1 MNKTG
6 FVAIGQAGGNI
17 GQLLEKKGYPVMYL
31 NTSTED
37 LDTIK
42 DGKYKHHIQNGEGC
56 NKDRNKAKQLI
67 VDDYDAV
74 ADMIDNTLKT
84 EFIFVIFSAGGGT
97 GSGAGPML
105 VDMLASDGRSV
116 GIITV
121 IPSAQ
126 ESIKTQINAYE
137 CFKELV
143 EIDNS
148 GCCFILDNDKGRD
161 RLAINTIFV
170 NALHAFLQIPERYH
184 SKKGNIDNAEIIESL
199 KAHGMAYVG
208 WYPDTEAAKL
218 VAFDKSVFAPMQ
230 ADKVVKYITYAA
242 HESLADITDITTATG
257 EPWDS
262 FRAYTPKESVILLSG
277 LSYPVDR
284 LDKLQAQVNDNRES
298 IIKNLSGGKGTKLEA
313 GFDFLE
319 ADRQVKKPEKVSRN
333 DIFKKYL

>member
-42 DGKYKHHIQNGEGC
+42 DGKYKHHIKDGEGC

-67 VDDYDAV
+67 VADYNAIAAQIND
-74 ADMIDNTLKT
+74 TLKT

-105 VDMLASDGRSV
+105 VDMLAADGHSV
-116 GIITV
+116 GVITIV
-121 IPSAQ
+121 PSTQ

-143 EIDNS
+143 AIEDS
-148 GCCFILDNDKGRD
+148 ACCFILDNEKGRD

-170 NALHAFLQIPERYH
+170 NALNAFLQIPDKYH

-199 KAHGMAYVG
+199 KAHGMAYVCQ
-208 WYPDTEAAKL
+208 YQDTDSAKL
-218 VAFDKSVFAPMQ
+218 VAFDRNIYAPMQ
-230 ADKVVKYITYAA
+230 SDKVVKYITCAA
-242 HESLADITDITTATG
+242 HESLDIKDITTVTG
-257 EPWDS
+257 EPWDT
-262 FRAYTPKESVILLSG
+262 FRAYTPKESVMLLSG
-277 LSYPVDR
+277 LSYPLDR
-284 LDKLQAQVNDNRES
+284 LDKLQTQVNDNRDS
-298 IIKNLSGGKGTKLEA
+298 IIKNLSGGKGTTLS
-313 GFDFLE
+313 GSFDFLE
-319 ADRQVKKPEKVSRN
+319 PDKPVRKAEKVSRN

>member
-143 EIDNS
+143 AIEDS
-148 GCCFILDNDKGRD
+148 ACCFILDKKRAMGQ
-161 RLAINTIFV
+161 
-170 NALHAFLQIPERYH
+170 ALPLIRY
-184 SKKGNIDNAEIIESL
+184 L
-199 KAHGMAYVG
+199 
-208 WYPDTEAAKL
+208 
-218 VAFDKSVFAPMQ
+218 
-230 ADKVVKYITYAA
+230 
-242 HESLADITDITTATG
+242 
-257 EPWDS
+257 
-262 FRAYTPKESVILLSG
+262 
-277 LSYPVDR
+277 
-284 LDKLQAQVNDNRES
+284 
-298 IIKNLSGGKGTKLEA
+298 
-313 GFDFLE
+313 
-319 ADRQVKKPEKVSRN
+319 
-333 DIFKKYL
+333 